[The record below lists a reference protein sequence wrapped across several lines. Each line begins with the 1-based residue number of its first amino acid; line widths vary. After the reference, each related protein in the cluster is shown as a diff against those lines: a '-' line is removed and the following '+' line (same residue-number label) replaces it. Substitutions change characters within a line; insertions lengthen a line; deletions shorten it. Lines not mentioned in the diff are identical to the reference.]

1 MSKLILS
8 GDEARQKLIKGVN
21 TVADVV
27 KSTLGPKG
35 RNVII
40 KKNGTAPLITND
52 GATIAKEISL
62 KDEFEDVGAQLVIN
76 ASSKTNKEAGDG
88 TTTTAIL
95 TQSLIN
101 EGMKEIKKGV
111 DPIDLRKGMNYA
123 AKELIKLLKDE
134 SKEISSDE
142 DIRKIAT
149 ISSGND
155 EIGSLIAEAYSK
167 IGKNGAITTEESKT
181 NKTTIEIKD
190 GYRLYKGMVSPYLFD
205 QGKTTIDITDAA
217 ILVTSSKVDNI
228 QLIAPVLNEIAQ
240 QGGKLVIF
248 AESFSSQIIDLLV
261 VNHLRG
267 LQVFAVEASGYG
279 AGKIDTLSDI
289 AVITGATFFN
299 QDKGLDYK
307 TATINDLGMAKQ
319 VKINSDIETLVI
331 GGMGEPE
338 EIENRV
344 QEVKDLLNDKNLTE
358 NDITRINNRIA
369 NLSNG
374 IAVISV
380 GSSSNVELEELKLR
394 LEDALCSVK
403 SSLEE
408 GIVPGAGSTFI
419 RIAQKYIKENES
431 VSCDSGFYAGEKIVL
446 DSVKSLLGQILKN
459 ADYSDNKIEEIISK
473 VKEGNELY
481 NLESEIFENIENALV
496 FDPTKVERVSLET
509 AVSIASTVLTSD
521 SIITEEPED
530 KTQFVMQAPIA

>member
-8 GDEARQKLIKGVN
+8 GKEANEKLVKGVN
-21 TVADVV
+21 VVADVV

-40 KKNGTAPLITND
+40 KKNGAAPLITND

-62 KDEFEDVGAQLVIN
+62 KDNFEDVGAQLVID

-88 TTTTAIL
+88 TTTTAVL

-101 EGMKEIKKGV
+101 SGIKEIENGI
-111 DPIDLRKGMNYA
+111 DPIDLRKGMNTA
-123 AKELIKLLKDE
+123 VIGLTELLKQE

-142 DIRKIAT
+142 DIKKIAA
-149 ISSGND
+149 ISSGSE

-167 IGKNGAITTEESKT
+167 IGKNGAITTEDSKT
-181 NKTTIEIKD
+181 NKTTVEIKD
-190 GYRLYKGMVSPYLFD
+190 GYRLYKGMASPYLFEP
-205 QGKTTIDITDAA
+205 GKSSIDITDAA
-217 ILVTSSKVDNI
+217 ILVTSAKVDNI

-248 AESFSSQIIDLLV
+248 AESFTSQIIDLLV

-267 LQVFAVEASGYG
+267 LQVFAIEASGYG
-279 AGKIDTLSDI
+279 TGKTDTLSDI
-289 AVITGATFFN
+289 AVITGAKFFN
-299 QDKGLDYK
+299 PDKGLDYK
-307 TATINDLGMAKQ
+307 EATINDLGMAKQ
-319 VKINSDIETLVI
+319 VKVNSDIETLVI
-331 GGMGEPE
+331 GGMGEPN

-344 QEVKDLLNDKNLTE
+344 NEVRSLLDDKNLNE
-358 NDITRINNRIA
+358 HDITRINNRIA

-419 RIAQKYIKENES
+419 KLSALYKIVNGSKSFELGQ
-431 VSCDSGFYAGEKIVL
+431 KIVL
-446 DSVKSLLGQILKN
+446 DSISSLLNQILLN
-459 ADYSDNKIEEIISK
+459 ADYSEDRIKEIIDK
-473 VKEGNELY
+473 VKEGKELY
-481 NLESEIFENIENALV
+481 NLATESFEDIQNALV
-496 FDPTKVERVSLET
+496 FDPTKVERVSLST

>member
-1 MSKLILS
+1 MSKLILL
-8 GDEARQKLIKGVN
+8 GNEARQKLIKGVDS
-21 TVADVV
+21 VANVV

-40 KKNGTAPLITND
+40 MKNGTTPLITND

-62 KDEFEDVGAQLVIN
+62 KDNFENVGAQLIIS

-101 EGMKEIKKGV
+101 KGMKAIENGV
-111 DPIDLRKGMNYA
+111 DPINLRKDMNTT
-123 AKELIKLLKDE
+123 AKKLVKMLKRE
-134 SKEISSDE
+134 SKEISNE
-142 DIRKIAT
+142 GDIKKIAT
-149 ISSGND
+149 ISSGST

-167 IGKNGAITTEESKT
+167 IGKNGAITTEDSKT
-181 NKTTIEIKD
+181 NNTTVEIKD
-190 GYRLYKGMVSPYLFD
+190 GYRLYKGMISPYLFD
-205 QGKTTIDITDAA
+205 QGKTSIDITDAA
-217 ILVTSSKVDNI
+217 ILVTSSKFDNI

-248 AESFSSQIIDLLV
+248 AESFSTQVIDLLV

-279 AGKIDTLSDI
+279 TGKVDTLSDI
-289 AVITGATFFN
+289 AVITGAKFFN

-331 GGMGEPE
+331 GGAGEPIEISDRVE
-338 EIENRV
+338 EVRN
-344 QEVKDLLNDKNLTE
+344 LLNDKTLSD

-380 GSSSNVELEELKLR
+380 GSSSNVELEEIKLR

-408 GIVPGAGSTFI
+408 GIVPGSGSTFI
-419 RIAQKYIKENES
+419 KIAQKYINRKLKSNSELTSGEMIVLES
-431 VSCDSGFYAGEKIVL
+431 VQ
-446 DSVKSLLGQILKN
+446 SLLEQILKN
-459 ADYSDNKIEEIISK
+459 AEYSNEQIEEIVAK
-473 VKEGNELY
+473 VKEGKELY
-481 NLESEIFENIENALV
+481 NLENEKFEKVRKAKV

-509 AVSIASTVLTSD
+509 AVSIASTVLASD

-530 KTQFVMQAPIA
+530 KTQFIMQAPIV